1 MDFLTHL
8 CLPVTVAYVLYREVF
23 ESPAILLLAG
33 FGLLPDADKFLGM
46 PGLLHSL
53 VTLVPIAVLLV
64 GLERAVRG
72 ETTYATVAVALAFS
86 HLLLDFVDGGPV
98 PLLYPF
104 VAEGIGLQYPI
115 RTVFGQG
122 PLGLAFEG
130 PLVRLRVLAPRPGY
144 NTYGFIKGAG
154 VASLLAFLTV
164 YFGTGRGERG
174 ATSSTR
180 SPSNATGVSDRL
192 DPAETDGG
200 VESGGDRE

>member
-23 ESPAILLLAG
+23 DSPATLLLAG

-46 PGLLHSL
+46 PGMLHSL
-53 VTLVPIAVLLV
+53 VTLVPIAVLLLA
-64 GLERAVRG
+64 LERGVRG
-72 ETTYATVAVALAFS
+72 ETKYATIAVALAFS

-98 PLLYPF
+98 PLLFPF
-104 VAEGIGLQYPI
+104 VLEGIGLQYPV

-122 PLGLAFEG
+122 LLGLTFEG

-154 VASLLAFLTV
+154 VASSLAFLAVYLGTERRVRRGPPEGSDSTAETV
-164 YFGTGRGERG
+164 AR
-174 ATSSTR
+174 
-180 SPSNATGVSDRL
+180 
-192 DPAETDGG
+192 PASVETDGETEG
-200 VESGGDRE
+200 RG